1 MHSRYFKFVLML
13 VLTLPLTS
21 RAEIF
26 KCVAENGEL
35 TYSQTPC
42 SNTSVTVHTL
52 PKRLDDETVNSEYAH
67 RAAPATTRE
76 VKSVPKSSL
85 KESRSSQQAARRA
98 ARAKK
103 QEKKQR
109 CRDRI
114 RSQIDKVNSRMRS
127 GYSASQGIRL
137 RERRRDL
144 ERRMRD
150 C

>member
-1 MHSRYFKFVLML
+1 MHSRLLAFLLL
-13 VLTLPLTS
+13 VAWPVTS
-21 RAEIF
+21 HAEIF

-42 SNTSVTVHTL
+42 SNTTVAVHDSAE
-52 PKRLDDETVNSEYAH
+52 RRDVETTDCEYAH
-67 RAAPATTRE
+67 RFVPATARE
-76 VKSVPKSSL
+76 MKSAANRTL

-98 ARAKK
+98 ARAKEL
-103 QEKKQR
+103 EKKER

-114 RSQIDKVNSRMRS
+114 RSQIDRINSRMRS

-137 RERRRDL
+137 RERRREL
-144 ERRMRD
+144 EKRLRE